1 MTLRERLTA
10 SVTDIRARGQRLVQ
24 LNLELL
30 TSELKAKGRKFGA
43 AIGLF
48 VAAALLALYAIGFVL
63 ATITV
68 LLDLVLPLWAA
79 VSIVTVGLFAL
90 VAILILVGRAQLR
103 KIGDPQPEAA
113 IAEAKITADLMKA
126 NVRGTAAGVR
136 TRMRPRP
143 AEPVAGGQAPV
154 PAAPQTAAPV
164 SGQGAPVSAPPRPT
178 AAPAA
183 PPPSTPPPS
192 DPGAKDT

>member
-48 VAAALLALYAIGFVL
+48 VAAALLALYAIGFLL

-79 VSIVTVGLFAL
+79 VSIVTVALFAV
-90 VAILILVGRAQLR
+90 VAILALVGRAQLR
-103 KIGDPQPEAA
+103 NIGDAQPEAA
-113 IAEAKITADLMKA
+113 IAEAKATADLMKA

-136 TRMRPRP
+136 ARMRPRP
-143 AEPVAGGQAPV
+143 AEPVAGEQAPVAPV
-154 PAAPQTAAPV
+154 PAAPPTAAPLG
-164 SGQGAPVSAPPRPT
+164 GQGAPASAPPRPT
-178 AAPAA
+178 AAPTA
-183 PPPSTPPPS
+183 PPPS